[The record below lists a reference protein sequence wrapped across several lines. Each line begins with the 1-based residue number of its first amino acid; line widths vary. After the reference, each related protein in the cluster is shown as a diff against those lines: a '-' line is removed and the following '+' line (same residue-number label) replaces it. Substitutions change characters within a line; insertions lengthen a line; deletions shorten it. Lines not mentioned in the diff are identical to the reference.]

1 LRGTWG
7 REILV
12 IRGRVKYGLPF
23 ELVEDI
29 CRERWWT
36 SLWELKRDQ
45 GRVIIWVFVPGIRLG

>member
-1 LRGTWG
+1 
-7 REILV
+7 
-12 IRGRVKYGLPF
+12 VKYGSPF